1 MSDLETTWE
10 QWNKVD
16 DPQQKE
22 EYISS
27 LLEKAKPTIN
37 SALTSYA
44 GGHDDPTLNLAAKK
58 AAVDAFKS
66 YDKSK
71 GAALSTHLQNTLQKI
86 TNTVKKRSQSLY
98 APRIV
103 EANLRLYRD
112 ADEDLRQE
120 LGRSPSTGEIADEI
134 GLSNKRIE
142 QLKRFNRQDLPD
154 SVLRN
159 RDISEVL
166 GAPDRDKPTGMWGE
180 AVYSELN
187 GRDQLIFDK
196 ILGAHGEEKT
206 PKGDIAEELSVSNA
220 RVSQIINRILGR
232 LQEGMEVE

>member
-1 MSDLETTWE
+1 MSDLETIWKKWKKAEDPGE
-10 QWNKVD
+10 QETYLSSFL
-16 DPQQKE
+16 E
-22 EYISS
+22 ES
-27 LLEKAKPTIN
+27 KPTIN

-66 YDKSK
+66 YDESK
-71 GAALSTHLQNTLQKI
+71 GAALSTHLQNTLQKL

-103 EANLRLYRD
+103 EANLRLYRE
-112 ADEDLRQE
+112 ADEDLRKE
-120 LGRSPSTGEIADEI
+120 FGRSPSTGEIADEI
-134 GLSNKRIE
+134 GLSQKRIA

-154 SVLRN
+154 SVLRDH
-159 RDISEVL
+159 DISEVL

-187 GRDQLIFDK
+187 GRDQAIFDK
-196 ILGAHGEEKT
+196 VLGAHGEEKMA
-206 PKGDIAEELSVSNA
+206 KGDIAKELGISNA
-220 RVSQIINRILGR
+220 RVSQIINRILSK
-232 LQEGMEVE
+232 LQEGMDIE